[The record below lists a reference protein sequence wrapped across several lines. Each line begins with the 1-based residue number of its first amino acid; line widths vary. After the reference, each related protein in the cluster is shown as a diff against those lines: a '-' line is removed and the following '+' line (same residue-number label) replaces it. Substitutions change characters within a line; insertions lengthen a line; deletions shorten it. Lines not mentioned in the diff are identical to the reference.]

1 MCHPIPAA
9 VEQQIH
15 CGAASLDATQRQQL
29 AIRAL
34 AGNEP
39 ISKLAQEHDVS
50 RKFVYQQTAKAE
62 QALELVFAPVEADD
76 EVLFH
81 LPVTRRWLRRL
92 MLALTLICHSPF
104 RGVVELLRDLFNVR
118 TSVGTVHNVVQQAA
132 DQARAWNAQQDLS
145 TVDIG
150 AHDEIFHC
158 QRPVLAGID
167 VHSTYCYLLS
177 LEEQRDGDT
186 WGVRLLELKD
196 RGFAPKA
203 VIADAGAGIR
213 KGMTLAM
220 SDVSL
225 RGDVFHVLME
235 VTELVGYLENR
246 AYEAIDACSKL
257 ERQQARHEHRQG
269 RRDPRLAQRL
279 VQARTVQA
287 QAITLADAVALL
299 SRWLH
304 YDVFPVAGP
313 PHAERC
319 QLYDFSVAELRSR
332 QHLCSRLGTLCV
344 TLTNQRD
351 RLLAFA
357 VQLDR
362 DLEALA
368 QEFDVPLFL
377 VRQVLQVQELDPN
390 QPRRWKEEARLQ
402 SQLRGRFYH
411 LSEAVADLARHTV
424 RASSIVENFNSRL
437 RSYFFLRRHLGPD
450 YLNLLQFFLNHR
462 RFLRSERPERVDKSP
477 AQLLTGQPHPH
488 WLDMLGFHLTQ
499 PT

>member
-1 MCHPIPAA
+1 MCHPIPTAT
-9 VEQQIH
+9 ELQIH

-34 AGNEP
+34 AGDES
-39 ISKLAQEHDVS
+39 ISALAQEHAVS

-62 QALELVFAPVEADD
+62 QALEVAFTPVEADD
-76 EVLFH
+76 QVLFH
-81 LPVTRRWLRRL
+81 LPITRRWLRRFI
-92 MLALTLICHSPF
+92 LALTLICHSPF
-104 RGVVELLRDLFNVR
+104 RGVVELLRDLFGLRV
-118 TSVGTVHNVVQQAA
+118 SVGTVHNVVQQAA
-132 DQARAWNAQQDLS
+132 DQARQVNVQQNLS
-145 TVDIG
+145 RVDIG

-158 QRPVLAGID
+158 QRPVLVGID
-167 VHSTYCYLLS
+167 VSSTYCYLLS
-177 LEEQRDGDT
+177 LEEQRDGET
-186 WGVRLLELKD
+186 WGVRVLELKD
-196 RGFAPKA
+196 RSFAPKA

-220 SDVSL
+220 PDTPL
-225 RGDVFHVLME
+225 RGDVFHALME

-246 AYEAIDACSKL
+246 AYDALDACAKL
-257 ERQQARHEHRQG
+257 ERQQAQHEHRQG
-269 RRDPRLAQRL
+269 RRDLRVAQRL
-279 VQARTVQA
+279 VQARAAQT
-287 QAITLADAVALL
+287 QAITVADEVALL
-299 SRWLH
+299 ARWLH

-319 QLYDFSVAELRSR
+319 PLYDFIVAELRAR

-357 VQLDR
+357 AQLDR

-368 QEFDVPLFL
+368 QEFEVPSSL
-377 VRQVLQVQELDPN
+377 VRQVLQVQDLDPN
-390 QPRRWKEEARLQ
+390 QPRRWKEEVRLQ

-411 LSEAVADLARHTV
+411 LSEAVAELARHTV

-437 RSYFFLRRHLGPD
+437 RSYFFLRRQLGPD

-477 AQLLTGQPHPH
+477 AQLLTGEPHPH
-488 WLDMLGFHLTQ
+488 WLDMLGFQLTQ
-499 PT
+499 PN